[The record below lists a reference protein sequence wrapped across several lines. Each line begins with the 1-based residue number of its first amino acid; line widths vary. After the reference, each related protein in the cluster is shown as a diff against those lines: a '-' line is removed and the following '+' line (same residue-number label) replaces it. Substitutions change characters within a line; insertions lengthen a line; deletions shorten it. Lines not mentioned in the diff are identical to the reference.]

1 MEFNFEY
8 KVKDLITYESSN
20 DVDIIKD
27 LQLGEI
33 DTIVDLIS
41 LGACCDVEKAV
52 NMLDNA
58 LQSNTLIEIINNI
71 VWCLIGKQ
79 EVKDDTPKMEK
90 DEYKNL
96 SNAFEIMYDQLQAV
110 DDNISLSEFMNMSTR
125 YLYRYADGIQK
136 RYILNKNQEL
146 TSQYTSVGMLMSAL
160 AGKLKECPQ
169 LDETGQ
175 IKKMSLQERI
185 IALKKQRD
193 MR

>member
-8 KVKDLITYESSN
+8 KVKDLIKYESSN
-20 DVDIIKD
+20 DVDIIND

-52 NMLDNA
+52 NLLDNA

-96 SNAFEIMYDQLQAV
+96 SNAFEIMYEQLQAV
-110 DDNISLSEFMNMSTR
+110 DNISLSEFMDMSTR

-185 IALKKQRD
+185 LAVKKQRD
-193 MR
+193 TR

>member
-20 DVDIIKD
+20 DVDIIND

-52 NMLDNA
+52 NLLDNA

-96 SNAFEIMYDQLQAV
+96 SNAFEIMYEQLQAV
-110 DDNISLSEFMNMSTR
+110 DNISLSEFMNMSTR
-125 YLYRYADGIQK
+125 YSYRYADGVQK

-146 TSQYTSVGMLMSAL
+146 TAQYTSVGMLMSAL

-185 IALKKQRD
+185 LAVKKQRD
-193 MR
+193 TR

>member
-20 DVDIIKD
+20 DVDIIND

-52 NMLDNA
+52 NLLDNA

-79 EVKDDTPKMEK
+79 EVKDDTPKMNK

-96 SNAFEIMYDQLQAV
+96 SNAFEIMYEQLQAV
-110 DDNISLSEFMNMSTR
+110 DNISLSEFMNMSTR

-146 TSQYTSVGMLMSAL
+146 TSQYTSIGMLMSAL
-160 AGKLKECPQ
+160 VGKLKECPQ

-185 IALKKQRD
+185 LAVKKQRD
-193 MR
+193 TR

>member
-20 DVDIIKD
+20 DVDIIND

-33 DTIVDLIS
+33 DTIVDMLS
-41 LGACCDVEKAV
+41 HGACCDVEKAV
-52 NMLDNA
+52 NLLDNA

-79 EVKDDTPKMEK
+79 EVKDDTPKMNK

-96 SNAFEIMYDQLQAV
+96 SNAFEIMYEQLQAV
-110 DDNISLSEFMNMSTR
+110 DNISLSEFMNMSTR

-146 TSQYTSVGMLMSAL
+146 TSQYTSIGMLMSAL
-160 AGKLKECPQ
+160 VGKLKECPQ

-185 IALKKQRD
+185 LAVKKQRD
-193 MR
+193 TR